1 MKRFYTP
8 QLRRKRKTDPVEIH
22 QKYTPLEF
30 GSKFDG
36 LGNREIIFF
45 FRWIQRC

>member
-30 GSKFDG
+30 GSKFAG